1 MTEELTGRPERTPPA
16 NPLLRVKAVAFA
28 IGHVSYG
35 SLADISQRIK
45 DVRFTLESG
54 HSIDSN
60 PRL

>member
-35 SLADISQRIK
+35 SFADIEGCITN
-45 DVRFTLESG
+45 VCFAL
-54 HSIDSN
+54 
-60 PRL
+60 